1 MVKQF
6 NAKNESRINIETV
19 DLVNNKVRNNNAYPF
34 LSYQIEMF
42 VSDYI
47 DLHNTA
53 VTQRA
58 AAAFA
63 KVPTA
68 TDISSFFLRKE
79 VNRSKKVSCI
89 AFCDL

>member
-1 MVKQF
+1 MS
-6 NAKNESRINIETV
+6 EY
-19 DLVNNKVRNNNAYPF
+19 L
-34 LSYQIEMF
+34 
-42 VSDYI
+42 

-58 AAAFA
+58 AATFA

-79 VNRSKKVSCI
+79 VNRSKKVRINIFQCVKVCI
-89 AFCDL
+89 IDVHFYLT